1 LTHHFERNYSLTRKE
16 GTKLD
21 NDNNNTD
28 YARDTFLFQHLVV
41 MFQALALQQMGKLT
55 SPITGKVERDLHQ
68 AKITIDMLGMLQN
81 RTEGN
86 LDENEKKILDTV
98 MMELRMNYIDE
109 TARAPEEEEEAQAG
123 GDTENMKEADPEAG
137 EEGAEPEGD
146 A

>member
-1 LTHHFERNYSLTRKE
+1 M
-16 GTKLD
+16 D

-41 MFQALALQQMGKLT
+41 MFQTLALQQMGKLT

-68 AKITIDMLGMLQN
+68 AKITVDMLGMIQK

-86 LDENEKKILDTV
+86 LEENEKKILDTV
-98 MMELRMNYIDE
+98 MMELQMNYIDE
-109 TARAPEEEEEAQAG
+109 TARAEKEEEGPAVEENENEIEEDPDKG
-123 GDTENMKEADPEAG
+123 GTE
-137 EEGAEPEGD
+137 EEPAGD